1 VRVAR
6 TLLGALLNRTATSTP
21 VPFAPRTARHAF
33 GYAGRRDAVAQMAAM
48 GSVGTLFSIVNRTSN
63 ATSQV
68 DWKLYRKAKSGR
80 AEDRV
85 EVTSHAALDL
95 WQKPNGFMPR
105 QEFVE
110 ASQQHIDLTGEGWWV
125 IAQHERVK
133 LPLELWP
140 VRPDRITPVPDPE
153 TFLAG
158 YMYTSP
164 DGQQIALD
172 LDQVIQLRM
181 PNPLDPYRG
190 MGPVQSILSD
200 LDATKYS
207 AEWNRNFFL
216 NSAEPGG
223 IIEVP
228 NALSDPD
235 FDQLRMRWN
244 EQHRGVANAHRV
256 AILEHGKW
264 VDRKFTQR
272 DMQFAELRGVS
283 RDVIREAFGI
293 PAFALG
299 EVADVNR
306 ATAEASKTWFA
317 EMLTVPRLER
327 IKAALNHDLLPLFG
341 ATAKGLEFDYCDPV
355 PPDVET
361 EAAQLTARANAA
373 EALRRAGW
381 DPDDILSAVGLPDMR
396 HASPTPAA
404 VPQQTK
410 PAASWLPASSTLL
423 ALTGTEE
430 NALEQVRQQYTQA
443 LDALLA
449 EWEGIADEQ
458 IDQLTDAITAAIDD
472 EDLPALAS
480 ITAPVDRSVSV
491 LARALGQMATTAAEQ
506 MASEAADQ
514 GVNVSVPAVNA
525 ALFNRGP
532 IAFGDELLGIAQAT
546 AAILADDLARQ
557 AAIEAMRQYTPG
569 AVGRRVADSVKTKL
583 RGLKNRFRREQLGA
597 AVHRAQN
604 LGRIAVVEATPA
616 AVYTATEKLDG
627 NTCPPCRAIDGTEY
641 TDLDTVRALYAAGGY
656 QQCEGGSRCRGTFTA
671 RWEAAS

>member
-1 VRVAR
+1 MAR
-6 TLLGALLNRTATSTP
+6 TLIGALLNRTATSTP
-21 VPFAPRTARHAF
+21 VPFASRAARHGIGF
-33 GYAGRRDAVAQMAAM
+33 GGRRDAVAQMQAM
-48 GSVGTLFSIVNRTSN
+48 GSVGTLFAIVNRTSN

-68 DWKLYRKAKSGR
+68 EWKLWRKAKSGR
-80 AEDRV
+80 DEDRT
-85 EVTSHAALDL
+85 EVTAHAALDL
-95 WQKPNGFMPR
+95 WNKPNAFMPR

-110 ASQQHIDLTGEGWWV
+110 ASQQHVDLTGEGWWV

-133 LPLELWP
+133 LPLEMWP
-140 VRPDRITPVPDPE
+140 VRPDRMTPVPDPE
-153 TFLAG
+153 RFLAG
-158 YMYTSP
+158 YMYTAP
-164 DGQQIALD
+164 DGQQIALE

-181 PNPLDPYRG
+181 PNPMDPYRG

-228 NALSDPD
+228 NHLSDPE
-235 FDQLRMRWN
+235 FDELRARWN

-306 ATAEASKTWFA
+306 ATAEASKSWFA

-341 ATAKGLEFDYCDPV
+341 TTGQGLEFDYCDPV

-361 EAAQLTARANAA
+361 EATQLTARANAA
-373 EALRRAGW
+373 EALQRAGW

-396 HASPTPAA
+396 HGGPAPTP

-410 PAASWLPASSTLL
+410 PAAMWLPAGSTLL
-423 ALTGTEE
+423 ALTSSEE
-430 NALEQVRQQYTQA
+430 TALEQIRAQYEAA
-443 LDALLA
+443 LNALLA
-449 EWEGIADEQ
+449 EWEGIADGQ
-458 IDQLTDAITAAIDD
+458 IDTLGDAIADAVDA
-472 EDLPALAS
+472 EDLVALAQ
-480 ITAPVDRSVSV
+480 ITVPADESTTV
-491 LARALGQMATTAAEQ
+491 LARALGQMAATAAQQMADEAAEQ
-506 MASEAADQ
+506 
-514 GVNVSVPAVNA
+514 GVNASVPNVAE
-525 ALFNRGP
+525 ALTNRASRLA
-532 IAFGDELLGIAQAT
+532 AFGDELLGIAQVT
-546 AAILADDLARQ
+546 AQILADDLARQ
-557 AAIEAMRQYTPG
+557 AAVEAVRQYTPG
-569 AVGRRVADSVKTKL
+569 AVGRRIAANVKTTL
-583 RGLKNRFRREQLGA
+583 RGLKNRFRRDQLGA

-604 LGRIAVVEATPA
+604 LGRIAVVEDTPA
-616 AVYTATEKLDG
+616 AVYVATERLDA

-641 TDLDTVRALYAAGGY
+641 QDINQIRALYAAGGY

-671 RWEAAS
+671 RWEASS